1 MLYWTAMYFGRIG
14 FLRPPSIV
22 WLIVLAVAIVG
33 CPSKTI
39 RYPAEHERLLRI
51 DQAVESL
58 RSAYQRKDQSGF
70 HALLLPVD
78 QLDELRQQADMDFAA
93 FSTISL
99 EFKIE
104 RVAIE
109 KDDINVFIHWQ
120 GTWKRDA
127 TDMGGRQ
134 RGLARLQWVGTHSI
148 LLRGAQGDLPFGM
161 KTKQLLSE
169 PPSSQTLPR

>member
-1 MLYWTAMYFGRIG
+1 MLYCTGMYFRRIG
-14 FLRPPSIV
+14 FSQPSSIV
-22 WLIVLAVAIVG
+22 WLIVLAVVVVG

-51 DQAVESL
+51 DQALDSL
-58 RSAYQRKDQSGF
+58 RSAYQRKDRSGF
-70 HALLLPVD
+70 HSMLLPLD
-78 QLDELRQQADMDFAA
+78 QLDDLRRQVDMDFET

-104 RVAIE
+104 RVMIE
-109 KDDINVFIHWQ
+109 KDDIDVFIHWQ

-127 TDMGGRQ
+127 NDMGIRQ
-134 RGLARLQWVGTHSI
+134 RGHARLQWVGTQSI

-161 KTKQLLSE
+161 KTKQMLSE
-169 PPSSQTLPR
+169 PLSPPTQPR

>member
-1 MLYWTAMYFGRIG
+1 M
-14 FLRPPSIV
+14 
-22 WLIVLAVAIVG
+22 G

-58 RSAYQRKDQSGF
+58 RSAYQQKDRSGF
-70 HALLLPVD
+70 NALLLPLD
-78 QLDELRQQADMDFAA
+78 QLDELKRQAEMDFTA
-93 FSTISL
+93 FSAISL

-104 RVAIE
+104 RVTIA
-109 KDDINVFIHWQ
+109 KDDIDVLIHWQ

-127 TDMGGRQ
+127 TDMGVRQ

-148 LLRGAQGDLPFGM
+148 LLRGAQGDVPFGM
-161 KTKQLLSE
+161 KTRQLLSE
-169 PPSSQTLPR
+169 PSSPPTQPR

>member
-1 MLYWTAMYFGRIG
+1 MVAWRNSSSATLFIA
-14 FLRPPSIV
+14 
-22 WLIVLAVAIVG
+22 WLLLLAVAVGG
-33 CPSKTI
+33 CPSKTV
-39 RYPAEHERLLRI
+39 RYPAEHERLLRL

-78 QLDELRQQADMDFAA
+78 QLDELRQQVDMDFAA
-93 FSTISL
+93 FSAISL

-109 KDDINVFIHWQ
+109 KDDLDVLIHWQ
-120 GTWKRDA
+120 GTWKREA
-127 TDMGGRQ
+127 TDIGIRQ

-161 KTKQLLSE
+161 KAKQLLSE
-169 PPSSQTLPR
+169 PPSPPPQLR